1 MKLATLGLLMT
12 LTLLAGCEERK
23 LHSEQRITMEVVKIN
38 PSSKTNST
46 VDLREVATGYVY
58 KRQRLACSSQKAK
71 NIKIGGR
78 WDITEQTYHY
88 PESNRFTSELV
99 GTRAICDKSN

>member
-1 MKLATLGLLMT
+1 MKTRIALLLALA
-12 LTLLAGCEERK
+12 LLAGCEERK

-71 NIKIGGR
+71 RIPIGSR
-78 WDITEQTYHY
+78 WDVTEQTYHY
-88 PESNRFTSELV
+88 PESHRFTSELV
-99 GTRAICDKSN
+99 GTRAICEKSN